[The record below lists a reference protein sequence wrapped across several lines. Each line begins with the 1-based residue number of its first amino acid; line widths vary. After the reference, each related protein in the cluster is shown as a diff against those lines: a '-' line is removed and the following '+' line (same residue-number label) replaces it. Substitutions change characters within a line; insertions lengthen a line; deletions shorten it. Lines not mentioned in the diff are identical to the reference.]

1 MPVYPLL
8 LGQLWLHEHDPDL
21 HIWQGTWQIRDMPSG
36 TNKPICLLGVVAFA
50 SLLQSKKSQVYAI
63 DC

>member
-1 MPVYPLL
+1 MYPFL

-21 HIWQGTWQIRDMPSG
+21 CIWQGIWWIRDMPSG
-36 TNKPICLLGVVAFA
+36 ANKPIHLLGVVTFA
-50 SLLQSKKSQVYAI
+50 SLLQSEKSQVYVI

>member
-1 MPVYPLL
+1 MYPLL
-8 LGQLWLHEHDPDL
+8 LGQLWLHEHDPNL
-21 HIWQGTWQIRDMPSG
+21 HIWQDIWWIRDTPSG
-36 TNKPICLLGVVAFA
+36 ANKPIHLLGVVTFA